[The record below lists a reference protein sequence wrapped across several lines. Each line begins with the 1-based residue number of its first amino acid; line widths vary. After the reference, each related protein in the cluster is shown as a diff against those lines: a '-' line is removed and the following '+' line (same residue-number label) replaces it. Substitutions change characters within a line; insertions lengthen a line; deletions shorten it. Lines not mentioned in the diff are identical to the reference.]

1 MAQWDTYSVKKII
14 SEIKDDKFVLPVI
27 QRRLVWQ
34 EEKMELLF
42 NSLLRGNSF
51 GSIICIEEE
60 KGCKPLFAY
69 RRFTRDGSNVS
80 SVQVDENLTNYMFVI
95 DGQQRLQS
103 FYMGLYGT
111 YNGKVLF
118 FNLLSDYVKE
128 EYDFKFADSVDSID
142 DCFEDG
148 ILKKCLWYQTSNLFY
163 ELSKSNDIYSVSESI
178 WEKYSITDSE
188 ERKCI
193 MHNIVKFN
201 SSIFS
206 SDTIGISKV
215 IVDRTKTDVQNRQD
229 IVELFRR
236 LNDGG
241 TRLSPYD
248 LLSSKLKGFSFEM
261 EKFLDILIK
270 EYSNIGFTEDAMI
283 KLILI
288 LNDNPLNDI
297 TDIKEQEA
305 LLVVENSERI
315 KNSIEATKKFLKL
328 SENYYWFCTN
338 KKNRPVTPLYF
349 IVYHIFYS
357 NIKTKDIPNM
367 FDNYDIHDSAIPMIK
382 WLRISL
388 LNRTF
393 SEGCGW
399 IPYKTGLKKMHR
411 ALRDCKGKP
420 FPYDKIIDVY
430 RNHPIHNFSTEINE
444 SSILNFNAEYILFM
458 LYGDKEEIRSVDID
472 HIHPKSILSKIYV
485 DKEKIDKEKINC
497 IANYQL
503 IESGTNRNIKRN
515 KELYIWI
522 NEYVNP
528 ENRDAYIKRNIL
540 PQNESLWHSENYEEF
555 YKGRLGIV
563 AYLLKKKF
571 EKIC

>member
-60 KGCKPLFAY
+60 KGYKPLFAY
-69 RRFTRDGSNVS
+69 RSFTRDGSNVS
-80 SVQVDENLTNYMFVI
+80 SVQADENLINYMLVI

-111 YNGKVLF
+111 YNKKVLF

-128 EYDFKFADSVDSID
+128 EYDFKFADSIDSID

-178 WEKYSITDSE
+178 WEKYSITDNE

-193 MHNIVKFN
+193 MQNITKFN

-206 SDTIGISKV
+206 SDTIGVSKV
-215 IVDRTKTDVQNRQD
+215 IIDRTKTDIQNKQN

-248 LLSSKLKGFSFEM
+248 LLSSKLKGFDYKM
-261 EKFLDILIK
+261 EEFLDKLVGK
-270 EYSNIGFTEDAMI
+270 YSNIGFTEDMII

-288 LNDNPLNDI
+288 LNDNPLSEI
-297 TDIKEQEA
+297 TNITQEEA
-305 LLVVENSERI
+305 LFVVDNFERI
-315 KNSIEATKKFLKL
+315 KNSIEATKKFLIL
-328 SENYYWFCTN
+328 SENYYWFCTT
-338 KKNRPVTPLYF
+338 KNRPVTPLYF

-357 NIKTKDIPNM
+357 NIKTEDIPNM
-367 FDNYDIHDSAIPMIK
+367 FDNYDIHNSAIPMIK

-399 IPYKTGLKKMHR
+399 IPYKTGLKKMHHV
-411 ALRDCKGKP
+411 LHDCKGKP
-420 FPYDKIIDVY
+420 FPYERIINVY

-458 LYGDKEEIRSVDID
+458 LYGDKEEIRSIDID
-472 HIHPKSILSKIYV
+472 HIHPKSILRRMGV
-485 DKEKIDKEKINC
+485 DKEKMNC

-522 NEYVNP
+522 NKYVNS
-528 ENRDAYIKRNIL
+528 ENRDGYIKRNIL
-540 PQNESLWHSENYEEF
+540 PQNESLWHSENYEDF
-555 YKGRLGIV
+555 YKGRLRII
-563 AYLLKKKF
+563 AHLLKKKF